1 MSQSEF
7 LIVSLF
13 CEFTLLKLFQITF
26 LYYIFLCVPHR
37 LAKVVRGALDRT
49 GPVNFS
55 QADLDMYLSACKFLD
70 TSLAFPPER
79 IPLFQ
84 M

>member
-1 MSQSEF
+1 MNA
-7 LIVSLF
+7 LLVLF
-13 CEFTLLKLFQITF
+13 ENVFS
-26 LYYIFLCVPHR
+26 CVFAPR
-37 LAKVVRGALDRT
+37 LAKVVRGALDRS
-49 GPVNFS
+49 GPVNFT

-70 TSLAFPPER
+70 TSLAFPAER

>member
-1 MSQSEF
+1 M
-7 LIVSLF
+7 
-13 CEFTLLKLFQITF
+13 LFQHSTF
-26 LYYIFLCVPHR
+26 SCGFLCVSPR
-37 LAKVVRGALDRT
+37 LAKVVRGALDRN
-49 GPVNFS
+49 GPVTFS

-70 TSLAFPPER
+70 TSLAFPPEK